1 MDVLTP
7 PTTAAEITARLD
19 RLPMTRHLWK
29 MVTLISLGGCFEVYD
44 LFFSGYVAPGLFRA
58 GIFTPTTVSLFGM
71 TGIASFIGALF
82 AGLFV
87 GTIAFSH
94 FADRFGRR
102 AIFTFSLVWYS
113 IATLILA
120 FQNSA
125 DMVNLWRFIGGIG
138 IGVELVTIDTYISEL
153 VPKRV
158 RGKAFAFQQAI
169 GFCAVPLVALLAWLL
184 VPVDPLGFSGWRWV
198 VLIGSA
204 GAVFIW
210 WLRLGLPESPR
221 WLAQQGRFAEA
232 EHVMQAIET
241 QVAAES
247 HQPLPTPELATPED
261 PRPGSYWEVFSPAYR
276 GRAIMMIVA
285 NFCSTIGFYGF
296 ANWVPTLL
304 IAKGIHVT
312 QSLQYTFIMAFAY
325 PLFAL
330 VGTTYADRMERKWQI
345 VTSSIGMAVCG
356 AAFSMQSAPA
366 ALIVLG
372 FIQTMMNTWI
382 SFSFHNYQA
391 ELFPTR
397 MRARA
402 VGFVYSWSRF
412 STIFTGFFVAFFL
425 KNFGVPGV
433 FAFIAVAMAIV
444 AIAIGAFGPR
454 TNHRP
459 LEEISH

>member
-1 MDVLTP
+1 MDAPARATA
-7 PTTAAEITARLD
+7 AAEITARLD
-19 RLPMTRHLWK
+19 RLPMTKHIWK
-29 MVTLISLGGCFEVYD
+29 MVTLIALGGCFEVYD

-58 GIFTPTTVSLFGM
+58 QIFTPTTVSLFGM

-87 GTIAFSH
+87 GTIAFSY

-113 IATLILA
+113 ICTFILA

-158 RGKAFAFQQAI
+158 RGKAFAFQQGI
-169 GFCAVPLVALLAWLL
+169 GFCAVPLVALFAWLL
-184 VPVDPLGFSGWRWV
+184 VPADPLGVSGWRWV
-198 VLIGSA
+198 VLIGSI
-204 GAVFIW
+204 GALFIW

-221 WLAQQGRFAEA
+221 WLAQQGRLAEA
-232 EHVMQAIET
+232 ESVMREIEAR
-241 QVAAES
+241 VAAES
-247 HQPLPTPELATPED
+247 GQALPPPQLARPEN
-261 PRPGSYWEVFSPAYR
+261 PRPGSYWEVFSPEYR
-276 GRAIMMIVA
+276 VRAIMMIVA

-330 VGTTYADRMERKWQI
+330 LSTQFADRIERKWQ
-345 VTSSIGMAVCG
+345 VTASSIGMAVCG
-356 AAFSMQSAPA
+356 IIFSMQESAA

-444 AIAIGAFGPR
+444 ALAIGGLGPV

-459 LEEISH
+459 LEEIAH

>member
-1 MDVLTP
+1 M
-7 PTTAAEITARLD
+7 
-19 RLPMTRHLWK
+19 
-29 MVTLISLGGCFEVYD
+29 
-44 LFFSGYVAPGLFRA
+44 
-58 GIFTPTTVSLFGM
+58 
-71 TGIASFIGALF
+71 
-82 AGLFV
+82 
-87 GTIAFSH
+87 
-94 FADRFGRR
+94 
-102 AIFTFSLVWYS
+102 
-113 IATLILA
+113 ILS

-158 RGKAFAFQQAI
+158 RGRAFAYQQGI
-169 GFCAVPLVALLAWLL
+169 GFCAVPLIALLAWLL
-184 VPVDPLGFSGWRWV
+184 VPTDPLGISGWRWV
-198 VLIGSA
+198 VVIGSV
-204 GAVFIW
+204 GALFIW

-221 WLAQQGRFAEA
+221 WLAQQGRFEDAER
-232 EHVMQAIET
+232 VMQAIEAK
-241 QVAAES
+241 VASETGQA
-247 HQPLPTPELATPED
+247 LPPPELAPPEN
-261 PRPGSYWEVFSPAYR
+261 PRAGSYWEVFSPAYR

-330 VGTTYADRMERKWQI
+330 FSTTFADRMERKWQ
-345 VTSSIGMAVCG
+345 VVAASIGMAVCG
-356 AAFSMQSAPA
+356 VIFSMQDAAA
-366 ALIVLG
+366 ALIALG

-412 STIFTGFFVAFFL
+412 STIFTGFFIAFFL
-425 KNFGVPGV
+425 KNFGVEGV
-433 FAFIAVAMAIV
+433 FGFIAVAMAIV
-444 AIAIGAFGPR
+444 AISIGGFGPR